1 MTTQDFIKEA
11 QGYLTLMDDAKFNII
26 DAIADRAAWAQNVR
40 TAQEN
45 YDSIEAAHVFD
56 LMTSD
61 SFVATGKNAEQ
72 RSAAKDAEISKF
84 RLTSHE
90 WKVLQ
95 GAKKKHADAQSVFE
109 QNEKRFAAIK
119 IQAELSAAILK
130 AMVS

>member
-61 SFVATGKNAEQ
+61 SFVATGKMRSNAVPQ
-72 RSAAKDAEISKF
+72 RMQRF
-84 RLTSHE
+84 
-90 WKVLQ
+90 
-95 GAKKKHADAQSVFE
+95 QSSV
-109 QNEKRFAAIK
+109 
-119 IQAELSAAILK
+119 
-130 AMVS
+130 

>member
-61 SFVATGKNAEQ
+61 SFVATAEQ

-130 AMVS
+130 AMVG

>member
-61 SFVATGKNAEQ
+61 SLVATGKNAEQ
-72 RSAAKDAEISKF
+72 RSAAKDAEISAAG
-84 RLTSHE
+84 R
-90 WKVLQ
+90 
-95 GAKKKHADAQSVFE
+95 AKKKAGNFL
-109 QNEKRFAAIK
+109 R
-119 IQAELSAAILK
+119 
-130 AMVS
+130 